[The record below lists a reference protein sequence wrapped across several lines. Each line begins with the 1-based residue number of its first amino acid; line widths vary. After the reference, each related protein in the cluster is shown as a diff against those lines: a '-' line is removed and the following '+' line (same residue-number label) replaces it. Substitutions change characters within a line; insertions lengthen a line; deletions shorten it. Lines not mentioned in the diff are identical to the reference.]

1 MKTVMT
7 FGTFDVFHIGHLRI
21 LERAGK
27 LGERLI
33 VGVSSDLLNMQKK
46 GRMPVY
52 SQHDRMGIVAG
63 LKCVDSVFLEE
74 SLEQKA
80 DYIRQ
85 FKADILVMG
94 DDWAGRFDS
103 LSYLCEVVYFPRTPS
118 ISTTSIIEV
127 ITYQHKKLYK

>member
-1 MKTVMT
+1 MKTIIT

-21 LERAGK
+21 LQRAEK

-33 VGVSSDLLNMQKK
+33 VGVSSDALNIQKK
-46 GRMPVY
+46 GRAPVY
-52 SQHDRMGIVAG
+52 SQSERMDIVAS

-80 DYIRQ
+80 GYIRQ
-85 FKADILVMG
+85 FQADTLVMG

-103 LSYLCEVVYFPRTPS
+103 FSYLCEVVYFPRTPAV
-118 ISTTSIIEV
+118 STTSIIEV
-127 ITYQHKKLYK
+127 IKTY